1 MASKTKVSLALLLL
15 SLLVLCASL
24 AQAKDP
30 ELKICQNQCKRQK
43 QQCERNCDEYIRE
56 KKERERQRGEGN
68 GGVER
73 ESYDREEEREEQ
85 EEEEEEEAEDNPF
98 LFEDEDFESR
108 VETDEGSVQVLQ
120 RFTKRSKLLRGI
132 ENYHAE
138 LVLFVAKGR
147 ATITMVR
154 DEERMSIVSDEDRK
168 SFNLECGDVIRV
180 PMGTPFYMINRDE
193 NEKLYVV
200 KILQTISI
208 PGHFEKNNN
217 EITSI
222 IGLGLNGIQ
231 WTRWRRPPESFY
243 TAFSREV
250 LQATLKADGFQLDKL
265 FHKQRKG
272 SIMKQVSKEKIDTL
286 RQHKQG
292 SAGIWP
298 FGSFSSAPYNLF
310 NKHPSKSNQYGSLY
324 EALPNDYKQ
333 LQELDLSV
341 AFASITRHHSKIK
354 CCEKDLYSMVGPIY
368 YSKATKISV
377 IVEGEGY
384 FEMACPHLSSSRSRG
399 QRGGR
404 GSSRP
409 RKSSTRYRKVSGALR
424 PGVVFVTP
432 ASHPFV
438 VIASRNSDLK
448 VVCFEINAKGNIRY
462 HLAGKGNVM
471 NKLEKEAKELAFN
484 LPAREVESIFN
495 LQDGDLFFQGPKER
509 EEEYG
514 RAFE

>member
-1 MASKTKVSLALLLL
+1 MASKAKVSLALLLL

-85 EEEEEEEAEDNPF
+85 EEEEEEEEAEDNPF

-132 ENYHAE
+132 ENYRVAILEADPLTFISPAHFDAE

-154 DEERMSIVSDEDRK
+154 DEERMSIVCDEDRK

-208 PGHFEKNNN
+208 PGHFEAF
-217 EITSI
+217 
-222 IGLGLNGIQ
+222 NG
-231 WTRWRRPPESFY
+231 PGGEDPESFY

-272 SIMKQVSKEKIDTL
+272 SIMKASKEKIDAL

-298 FGSFSSAPYNLF
+298 FGSFSSAHIYNLF
-310 NKHPSKSNQYGSLY
+310 NKQPSKSNQYGSLY

-333 LQELDLSV
+333 LQDVDLSV
-341 AFASITRHHSKIK
+341 AFANITR
-354 CCEKDLYSMVGPIY
+354 DSMVGPIY

-404 GSSRP
+404 ESSRP

-462 HLAGKGNVM
+462 NLAGKGNVM